1 MTRPT
6 VLTLAGGLA
15 LAWLA
20 APAPARACKC
30 AVPPAL
36 EARATA
42 AAVFEGRVSAVEE
55 LPAAGTADGDSR
67 QVTLAVV
74 RVWKGLENSETVRV
88 TTRGSSASC
97 GYMFEPN
104 VSYLVYAG
112 GSTAKLEVS
121 GCSRT
126 RALSDAGDDL
136 ALLGAG
142 ITPVTV
148 TADSPPAAPP
158 KATPKTGGCGS
169 VKAAAQ
175 ASAPLALLP
184 ATGLVLGAR
193 RRKGAR

>member
-15 LAWLA
+15 LAWLTGTA
-20 APAPARACKC
+20 RARACKC

-36 EARATA
+36 EARAA
-42 AAVFEGRVSAVEE
+42 ATAVFEGRVSTVEE
-55 LPAAGTADGDSR
+55 LPAAGNATGDSR

-74 RVWKGLENSETVRV
+74 RVWKGLESTETVRV
-88 TTRGSSASC
+88 TTRGASASC
-97 GYMFEPN
+97 GSMFEPN

-112 GSTAKLEVS
+112 GSTATLEVS

-126 RALSDAGDDL
+126 RALSDAGEDL

-148 TADSPPAAPP
+148 TADSPAAVPP
-158 KATPKTGGCGS
+158 KAAPKTGGCGS
-169 VKAAAQ
+169 VGAAAQ
-175 ASAPLALLP
+175 ASASLALLP
-184 ATGLVLGAR
+184 VTGLVLGAR